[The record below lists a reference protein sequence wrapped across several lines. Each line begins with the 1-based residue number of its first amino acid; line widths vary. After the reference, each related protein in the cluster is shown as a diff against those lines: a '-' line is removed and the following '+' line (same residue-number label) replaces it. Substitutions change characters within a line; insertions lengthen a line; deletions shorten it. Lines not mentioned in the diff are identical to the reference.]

1 MEQKR
6 YQIFLS
12 STFSD
17 LEIERR
23 KVMQTLLEMDC
34 IPSGMEFFPA
44 SDEETFEFIKTVI
57 DVCDYYVLVVAAR
70 YGSVAKDGS
79 SYTEKEY
86 DYAIETGKPVLGFVR
101 RDISQVVVGK
111 TDQNSELL
119 AKLEAFRKKV
129 SEGRLVRM
137 WDNADQ
143 LAGQV
148 ATTLNTAI
156 KRYPAPGWIRGDQQ
170 ATSEILTEIN
180 NLRKENSALVEKIDS
195 LKPPISIANLA
206 DLNDTHKVKYNYK
219 TGFNTQKRVGE
230 REYSW
235 GDILRIV
242 GGNFRTP
249 TNTSGMRALATYI
262 QKLNGAY
269 EVSIDHATDVAILTQ
284 FELVGVVSAKQYST
298 QGGGSAIFYKLTDNG
313 LREYLSRMAVVK
325 DDNAQ
330 VAPTDN

>member
-57 DVCDYYVLVVAAR
+57 DVCDYYILVVAAR
-70 YGSVAKDGS
+70 YGSVAKDGF

-86 DYAIETGKPVLGFVR
+86 DYAIAIGKPVLGFVR
-101 RDISQVVVGK
+101 KDISQVAVGK
-111 TDQNSELL
+111 TDQNPALL

-129 SEGRLVRM
+129 GEGRLVRM

-170 ATSEILTEIN
+170 ATPEVLAEIN
-180 NLRKENSALVEKIDS
+180 TLRKENSSLKEKIES
-195 LKPPISIANLA
+195 LKPPMTIANLA
-206 DLNDTHKVKYNYK
+206 DLNDNYEIKYTYK
-219 TGFNTQKRVGE
+219 TAYNTQKREGA

-235 GDILRIV
+235 GEILRIV

-249 TNTSGMRALATYI
+249 TNTSGMRALEDYI
-262 QKLNGAY
+262 KKRNGTY
-269 EVSIDHATDVAILTQ
+269 EVNIDRATDVAILTQ
-284 FELVGVVSAKQYST
+284 FELIGVVSAKRYNT
-298 QGGGSAIFYKLTDNG
+298 QGGGSAIFYQLTDSG

-325 DDNAQ
+325 DDKAR
-330 VAPTDN
+330 VPPTDN